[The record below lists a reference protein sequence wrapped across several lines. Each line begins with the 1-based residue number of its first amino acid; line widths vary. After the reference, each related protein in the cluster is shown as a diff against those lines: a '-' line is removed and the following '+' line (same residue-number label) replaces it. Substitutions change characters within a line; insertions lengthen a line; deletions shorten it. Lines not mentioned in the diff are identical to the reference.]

1 MKKTLKRI
9 LVCLMCIV
17 MLQTA
22 FIPTKIQ
29 AAAVKLNKT
38 SVTLATG
45 KNYTL
50 KLQGTKQKP
59 TWKSSNTRI
68 ASVSSGGKVT
78 ARRTG
83 EATIT
88 AKVGKKNY
96 KCNVTVT
103 PDYNQIYYKYLA
115 SHHKDIRWYYI
126 LNVDKTGAPETIT
139 TSSGGGTTSYNVYTI
154 SGSKV
159 VLAGSYGA
167 KGISMSPPTISYV
180 SKYKCLYADGW
191 TNFIGG
197 TWANM
202 YGMSAKKLVL
212 KYHAREAHSRGDSYY
227 YGRTDSSAKR
237 VSKAAYIRYYNTYFK
252 NHKTY
257 KMKANNK

>member
-22 FIPTKIQ
+22 FLPTKIQ

-103 PDYNQIYYKYLA
+103 PDYQSDYYKYLA
-115 SHHKDIRWYYI
+115 S
-126 LNVDKTGAPETIT
+126 
-139 TSSGGGTTSYNVYTI
+139 SS
-154 SGSKV
+154 
-159 VLAGSYGA
+159 
-167 KGISMSPPTISYV
+167 
-180 SKYKCLYADGW
+180 
-191 TNFIGG
+191 
-197 TWANM
+197 
-202 YGMSAKKLVL
+202 
-212 KYHAREAHSRGDSYY
+212 
-227 YGRTDSSAKR
+227 
-237 VSKAAYIRYYNTYFK
+237 
-252 NHKTY
+252 
-257 KMKANNK
+257 

>member
-126 LNVDKTGAPETIT
+126 LNVDKTGAPEMIT

-180 SKYKCLYADGW
+180 
-191 TNFIGG
+191 GG